1 MTTDIPPVPVRQR
14 VANSVMTFA
23 ARVGWAE
30 PELGGLAALV
40 RPGDTVL
47 DIGASHGMYTAPLAA
62 LVGTGGQLH
71 SFEPHPRQ
79 QRTLRRLRSLI
90 GATQDTVYNAAVGS
104 EVGEFT
110 MRLPVR
116 FGLPIYGHAH
126 IADGAASYPASVRIR
141 TWKTPVT
148 TIDAWAAQNDA
159 SRLSFIKIDVE
170 GFEPSV
176 IAGGT
181 ATIGERLPSMLLEI
195 EDRHLARYDRTANQF
210 ADELRSRWP
219 QYRMYTWVKGVWA
232 PKDVVDLTTR
242 NYLFATDAAFA
253 RP

>member
-1 MTTDIPPVPVRQR
+1 M
-14 VANSVMTFA
+14 NLA
-23 ARVGWAE
+23 ARLGWAE
-30 PELGGLAALV
+30 PELLGLGAFV
-40 RPGDTVL
+40 RQGDTVL
-47 DIGASHGMYTAPLAA
+47 DVGASHGMYTSPLAR
-62 LVGTGGQLH
+62 LVGTSGQVH

-79 QRTLRRLRSLI
+79 QRTLRRLKSLI
-90 GATQDTVYNAAVGS
+90 GAKQDTVYNAAVGS

-126 IADGAASYPASVRIR
+126 IADGATDYPASVRIR

-148 TIDAWAAQNDA
+148 TIDTWAAENDA
-159 SRLSFIKIDVE
+159 TALSFIKIDVE

-176 IAGGT
+176 ISGGT
-181 ATIGERLPSMLLEI
+181 KTIGAHLPSMLLEV
-195 EDRHLARYDRTANQF
+195 EDRHLSRYDRTANQF
-210 ADELRSRWP
+210 ADELRTTWP
-219 QYRMYTWVKGVWA
+219 AYRMYTWVKGAWA
-232 PKDVVDLTTR
+232 LKDRVDLSTR